1 MQKLSKESAIAK
13 KKDSFKSITL
23 ELSMS
28 EEIGLLKILEDTA
41 RSKEILFCSESVFL
55 GKVKRILNLKDDDI
69 DAYFDEYCRRI
80 YVFNGTEIRFIITDI
95 LL

>member
-1 MQKLSKESAIAK
+1 ML
-13 KKDSFKSITL
+13 TT
-23 ELSMS
+23 
-28 EEIGLLKILEDTA
+28 EELKILEDTA

-80 YVFNGTEIRFIITDI
+80 YVFKCTKIRFITNT